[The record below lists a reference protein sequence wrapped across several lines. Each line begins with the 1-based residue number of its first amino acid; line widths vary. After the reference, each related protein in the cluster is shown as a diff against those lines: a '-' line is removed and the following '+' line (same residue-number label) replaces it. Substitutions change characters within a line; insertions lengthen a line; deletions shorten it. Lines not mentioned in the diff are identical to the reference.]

1 MALIRGLQ
9 QHMVEARTGAQD
21 GVMRY
26 ADLLGNSVR
35 RSEPDPVD
43 VPGQRVR
50 VGLNAPDGLLPVG
63 LIDTDS
69 PAGADS
75 LGMKE
80 HHDVADDLLLGP
92 GSFDSSSPLGPNA
105 FHFLEADRV
114 VLDDVE
120 DLLAK
125 LSNQFPGVNRPNALD
140 HAAAQ
145 VLLDALV
152 GGRGRAVEKL
162 SAELEAE
169 IPVADPTA
177 LGGHPFA
184 GTDRG
189 QRPDDG
195 DLVAMSL
202 GLDLEH
208 RKQIGR

>member
-92 GSFDSSSPLGPNA
+92 GRFDPSSSLGSNA
-105 FHFLEADRV
+105 FHFLQADGV

-125 LSNQFPGVNRPNALD
+125 LIHQFPGVSRPDALD

-145 VLLDALV
+145 VL
-152 GGRGRAVEKL
+152 
-162 SAELEAE
+162 
-169 IPVADPTA
+169 
-177 LGGHPFA
+177 
-184 GTDRG
+184 DRKST
-189 QRPDDG
+189 R
-195 DLVAMSL
+195 
-202 GLDLEH
+202 
-208 RKQIGR
+208 